1 MAMSL
6 MRLLPS
12 ATGIPGGKSIIYYT
26 QPGVEGEVFGMQT
39 AYNALKNGGTCAWS
53 ERNCSM

>member
-39 AYNALKNGGTCAWS
+39 AYNALKNGGTCA
-53 ERNCSM
+53 